1 MGTNKYNSI
10 YQSLCIA
17 ALMTTGICLFACKKV
32 PEKISEEASP
42 VTANDEKLM
51 LKAGEVSALLQ
62 KRLGSQLKAAMTSGG
77 PIAGIQVCQQVGQS
91 LTSSTN
97 EELDGVKVTRTS
109 LKVRNPK
116 NAPTLGDKQVME
128 NWLKQVADGGEF
140 PKNEIVH
147 REDGTAVVYQPIITQ
162 QLCMKCHGDPSTFA
176 PELISL
182 IEKHYPDDQATGFT
196 EGSLRGVFKVIFAE
210 D

>member
-1 MGTNKYNSI
+1 METNKYKSI
-10 YQSLCIA
+10 YQSLRIA
-17 ALMTTGICLFACKKV
+17 ALSTAGICLFACKKV
-32 PEKISEEASP
+32 PEKISEQASTLSASDDERLLEAAELS
-42 VTANDEKLM
+42 
-51 LKAGEVSALLQ
+51 GLLQ

-91 LTSSTN
+91 LTNSTN

-116 NAPTLGDKQVME
+116 NAPTLGDRQVME

-147 REDGTAVVYQPIITQ
+147 RDDGSVIVYQPIITQ
-162 QLCMKCHGDPSTFA
+162 QLCMKCHGDPSAFA

-182 IEKHYPDDQATGFT
+182 IEKHYPDDQATGYT
-196 EGSLRGVFKVIFAE
+196 EGGLRGVFKVIFAE